1 MDSVFAIKM
10 ESIFHSLEC
19 ESFVFK
25 IVQIVSKNL
34 KKGVDTLRRPWYY
47 LFRCETKQQR
57 VQKRT

>member
-25 IVQIVSKNL
+25 IVQIVSKNFE
-34 KKGVDTLRRPWYY
+34 K
-47 LFRCETKQQR
+47 RC
-57 VQKRT
+57 